1 LIAMIAANQ
10 NKQPA
15 LMNGE
20 NNSSVLF
27 H

>member
-1 LIAMIAANQ
+1 MIAANQ